1 MANQYTSVSPL
12 NSEVVRDVIDLN
24 KKIEEEKK
32 KDNPDNKELEKL
44 YMQQLYRG
52 MMINTNLLGGYRYNI
67 PY

>member
-1 MANQYTSVSPL
+1 MANQFTTVSPL
-12 NSEVVRDVIDLN
+12 NSEVIKDVIDLN

-52 MMINTNLLGGYRYNI
+52 MMINATLLGGNRYNR

>member
-1 MANQYTSVSPL
+1 MANQFTSVSPL
-12 NSEVVRDVIDLN
+12 NSEVVKDVIDLN

-52 MMINTNLLGGYRYNI
+52 MMINTGILGNYRDTR

>member
-12 NSEVVRDVIDLN
+12 NSEVIKDVIDLN
-24 KKIEEEKK
+24 KKIEEEKQ
-32 KDNPDNKELEKL
+32 KDEPDAKELEKL

-52 MMINTNLLGGYRYNI
+52 MQINTGFYGTSRFNR